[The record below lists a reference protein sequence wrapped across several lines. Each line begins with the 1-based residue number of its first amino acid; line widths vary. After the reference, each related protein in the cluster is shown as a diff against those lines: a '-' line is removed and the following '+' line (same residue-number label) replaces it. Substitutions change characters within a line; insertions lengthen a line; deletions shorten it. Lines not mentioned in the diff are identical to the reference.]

1 MGGLKII
8 IKKEEIVDKIS
19 LYLGGHV
26 SNTPGFREWRKQVKN
41 YLVDMK
47 EQIHFYD
54 PTDNDEAIFDL
65 ERDDYV
71 VGSLNEKA
79 SFNRCLWQMYYSDVF
94 LFNLT
99 YNVSKVSIGTI
110 WEMGWGYANNKYM
123 ITVVTPEQNEVLHPF
138 INFSN
143 VIYTDLYEAV
153 KHISVLIK

>member
-1 MGGLKII
+1 M
-8 IKKEEIVDKIS
+8 DKIGI
-19 LYLGGHV
+19 YLGGHV
-26 SNTPGFREWRKQVKN
+26 SGTYGFRKWRKEIKSH
-41 YLVDMK
+41 LVSKKDR
-47 EQIHFYD
+47 IHFYD
-54 PTDNDEAIFDL
+54 PTDNDEAIFSL
-65 ERDDYV
+65 EYEDYV
-71 VGSLNEKA
+71 IGSKNEKA
-79 SFNRCLWQMYYSDVF
+79 SFNRCIWQMSHSDVF